1 VAAVGPWD
9 ACDVQNLPLLP
20 GTEVEK
26 AAKSMLVGH
35 VLIQCSLG
43 DSNPFG
49 ATCESREEY
58 FYSFKE

>member
-1 VAAVGPWD
+1 MAAVGPWD

-26 AAKSMLVGH
+26 AAKSMFVEH

-43 DSNPFG
+43 NSNPFWG
-49 ATCESREEY
+49 HM
-58 FYSFKE
+58 